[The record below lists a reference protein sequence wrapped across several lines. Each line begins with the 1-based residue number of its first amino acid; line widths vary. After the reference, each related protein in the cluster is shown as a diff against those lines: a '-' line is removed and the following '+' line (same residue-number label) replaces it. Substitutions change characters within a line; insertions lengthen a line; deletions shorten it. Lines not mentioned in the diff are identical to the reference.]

1 MCTSWVPCIPAAWH
15 LLPGSE
21 SLSAWP
27 HYCSTSL
34 RPASWVVLWMKQDDA
49 CRSLTSEHSVSATFH
64 TTSTLGMCNEVLK
77 GRNVVICLCS
87 LNIPNF
93 ILVIFLYKPCSKSS
107 SVHFSLN
114 FISVSSITDCSYIG
128 FHRILVSLEMFMG
141 TKQKKKKVGGKGS
154 RVK

>member
-1 MCTSWVPCIPAAWH
+1 MAPAAWVGVSFCVATLLQH
-15 LLPGSE
+15 L
-21 SLSAWP
+21 
-27 HYCSTSL
+27 
-34 RPASWVVLWMKQDDA
+34 PATCFVSWVVLWIKQDDA
-49 CRSLTSEHSVSATFH
+49 CRSLTSEPSVSATFH

-114 FISVSSITDCSYIG
+114 FISVSSITDCSHIG

-141 TKQKKKKVGGKGS
+141 TKQKKKKLGGKVPGS
-154 RVK
+154 NNISWFVL